1 MEKLIS
7 LIGLGANIRSEIA
20 WPKITCEIGSI
31 DERNEKV
38 QQDKPQ
44 TPVVESAENIKH
56 HNGSPAK
63 VL

>member
-1 MEKLIS
+1 MKKLIS

-20 WPKITCEIGSI
+20 WPKITCEIGSL
-31 DERNEKV
+31 DERIEKV

-44 TPVVESAENIKH
+44 TPVVESMESNK